1 MPGLGRGSGQGL
13 NNEKGKGIYSKY
25 MSREYKEAWN
35 KISWDKT
42 GVIMFKNL
50 DDESPESEKSN
61 KL

>member
-1 MPGLGRGSGQGL
+1 MDS
-13 NNEKGKGIYSKY
+13 NEKGRGIYSKY